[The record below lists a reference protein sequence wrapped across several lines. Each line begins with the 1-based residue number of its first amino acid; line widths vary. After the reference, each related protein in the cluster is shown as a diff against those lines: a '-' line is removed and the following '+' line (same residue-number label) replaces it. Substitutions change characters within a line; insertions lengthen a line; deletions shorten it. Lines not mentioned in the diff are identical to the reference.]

1 MEVRRQMSEE
11 AAKWGNEELQAGLT
25 YGEVVLALV
34 EQAFRVLEDT
44 MQIFRDKNEDEWDAV
59 EKSKLPKVEEEL
71 HHFLWFALVYW
82 WQKSP
87 HYTQEQE
94 RILQK
99 VLFHYLEKWLGDD
112 ARGRAMWDT
121 FRERMVAYGQT
132 ASELEQKDDSL
143 MVADFAFKLSQY
155 CGIGYISSSIL
166 VPILFKTALKTVF
179 ALKADKREFK

>member
-1 MEVRRQMSEE
+1 MEVRRQMNEEAMKWSEE
-11 AAKWGNEELQAGLT
+11 QLQEGLT
-25 YGEVVLALV
+25 YGEVAFSFV
-34 EQAFRVLEDT
+34 EQTFGIVEDT

-59 EKSKLPKVEEEL
+59 ERSKLPKVEEEL
-71 HHFLWFALVYW
+71 HYFFLFALVYW

-87 HYTQEQE
+87 SHTQEQKRMLE
-94 RILQK
+94 K
-99 VLFHYLEKWLGDD
+99 VLFHRLDSWFGDD
-112 ARGRAMWDT
+112 AQGRAMWDT

-155 CGIGYISSSIL
+155 CGIRYISSSIL

-179 ALKADKREFK
+179 ALKADKRESK